1 MKQKTK
7 IIYNIII
14 SILALAAFL
23 IIAFLFNNFFFALM
37 SGLLIILIGRIIN
50 KIINRHNPKE
60 EDKLDNYNA
69 AVILSIAD
77 QTKFNFPNGR

>member
-1 MKQKTK
+1 
-7 IIYNIII
+7 
-14 SILALAAFL
+14 
-23 IIAFLFNNFFFALM
+23 M